1 MNRNKKVVA
10 RMTVTSAVLVMTTI
24 TALGGSTDDNKR
36 NVTGS
41 VTPDKNGT
49 AGVVAELNDSELVP
63 PGNID
68 AENAGKN
75 QNGTG
80 STGGGANDT
89 AGVSAGV
96 AKLAGAAAEEALRSA
111 GENGQEYIA
120 AESFRLQKNSQE
132 AAGAD
137 LAEDEAAGTNVAADT
152 QAAGTDAAEAKGE
165 ASEEKTAVPDVTEV
179 AADLSSEE
187 ADARAGATGG
197 LEAAA
202 AVLAEAEAGQ
212 EAADVRA
219 EMADTQDDAA
229 AEAPQESSVQ
239 EDPAWTNKVMANV
252 EEDMNIRISPDAD
265 AELAGKF
272 YRGDVAEVLS
282 VEGEWTKISSG
293 NATGYVKNEYLVY
306 GEEANRLANEVCS
319 LYATVNTD
327 GLRLRSEPHEEAGI
341 VTTAAGG
348 DRLKVNKEAEGTD
361 GWVAVYTSDST
372 AYVSAEYVN
381 IELNLGTALNSEE
394 VAAKEAQEAEE
405 ERAAEASS
413 KKPAASANS
422 DEVTLLGA
430 LIQCEAGGGS
440 YDGMVAVG
448 AVVMNRVRSGS
459 YPGSISGVIYQGGQ
473 FTPALNGGVA
483 SVLASGVRSSC
494 LQAARDAIG
503 GTDNTNGAL
512 SFRSASSGHAGT
524 VIGANVFF

>member
-24 TALGGSTDDNKR
+24 TALGGSTEDGKG

-41 VTPDKNGT
+41 VTPGKKGMAGVIAELQDAEVPSYNAQAEGTKNKQNGT
-49 AGVVAELNDSELVP
+49 VSLGGGE
-63 PGNID
+63 I
-68 AENAGKN
+68 ENAGI
-75 QNGTG
+75 
-80 STGGGANDT
+80 
-89 AGVSAGV
+89 SAGV
-96 AKLAGAAAEEALRSA
+96 AKLAGLAAEEVIRSA
-111 GENGQEYIA
+111 EENGQEYIV
-120 AESFRLQKNSQE
+120 AESLPVREDGQE
-132 AAGAD
+132 
-137 LAEDEAAGTNVAADT
+137 
-152 QAAGTDAAEAKGE
+152 
-165 ASEEKTAVPDVTEV
+165 TEV
-179 AADLSSEE
+179 AEVQNPADVQEVAAVE
-187 ADARAGATGG
+187 DNADTKDIVAQDTASADEIADIQESTQVDAQAGATGG

-202 AVLAEAEAGQ
+202 AVLADAGTADVEVKAADMQETAGEEQQ
-212 EAADVRA
+212 EAK
-219 EMADTQDDAA
+219 
-229 AEAPQESSVQ
+229 PESNT
-239 EDPAWTNKVMANV
+239 AWTNKVMANV
-252 EEDMNIRISPDAD
+252 EEDMNIRTSPDAD

-272 YRGDVAEVLS
+272 YRGDVAEVIS

-306 GEEANRLANEVCS
+306 GDEANQLANEVCS

-341 VTTAAGG
+341 VTTAADG

-361 GWVAVYTSDST
+361 GWVAVYTTDST

-381 IELNLGTALNSEE
+381 VELNLGTALNSEE
-394 VAAKEAQEAEE
+394 VAAKEAQEAEA
-405 ERAAEASS
+405 ERAAEDSA

-473 FTPALNGGVA
+473 FTPALNGSVA
-483 SVLASGVRSSC
+483 SVMASGVRSSC